1 MDVMNICKT
10 QLLVMAGVTLSSIS
24 AVAQNT
30 LPNIILVIADDCR
43 MGDLGCYGSPDAVT
57 PNIDRIAS
65 EGLKFN
71 RFFQATAMSSPTR
84 HCLLTGLYPVKSGAY
99 PNHTFIDEGVKTL
112 PYYLKKA
119 GYRVA
124 MQGKRHIAPLEA
136 FPFEYLSGDYKNL
149 NIPDLELFIADV
161 AVKKQAFFLYLASND
176 PHSPWTR
183 GNRSLFDAEKLTLP
197 PTLVDT
203 KETRKNYANYL
214 AEINQLDTDVGKI
227 DALIKKYNL
236 DENTV
241 FIFTSE
247 QGHQF
252 PFAKW
257 TCYDAGLQTGFIVR
271 WTQHHAAFRAVIS
284 RPL

>member
-1 MDVMNICKT
+1 MDKR
-10 QLLVMAGVTLSSIS
+10 QS
-24 AVAQNT
+24 VA
-30 LPNIILVIADDCR
+30 
-43 MGDLGCYGSPDAVT
+43 
-57 PNIDRIAS
+57 
-65 EGLKFN
+65 
-71 RFFQATAMSSPTR
+71 
-84 HCLLTGLYPVKSGAY
+84 
-99 PNHTFIDEGVKTL
+99 
-112 PYYLKKA
+112 
-119 GYRVA
+119 
-124 MQGKRHIAPLEA
+124 
-136 FPFEYLSGDYKNL
+136 
-149 NIPDLELFIADV
+149 
-161 AVKKQAFFLYLASND
+161 
-176 PHSPWTR
+176 
-183 GNRSLFDAEKLTLP
+183 FDAEKLTLP

-271 WTQHHAAFRAVIS
+271 WKGSLCLEVKRMPCVNM
-284 RPL
+284 

>member
-1 MDVMNICKT
+1 M
-10 QLLVMAGVTLSSIS
+10 
-24 AVAQNT
+24 
-30 LPNIILVIADDCR
+30 
-43 MGDLGCYGSPDAVT
+43 
-57 PNIDRIAS
+57 
-65 EGLKFN
+65 
-71 RFFQATAMSSPTR
+71 
-84 HCLLTGLYPVKSGAY
+84 
-99 PNHTFIDEGVKTL
+99 
-112 PYYLKKA
+112 
-119 GYRVA
+119 
-124 MQGKRHIAPLEA
+124 
-136 FPFEYLSGDYKNL
+136 
-149 NIPDLELFIADV
+149 
-161 AVKKQAFFLYLASND
+161 YLASND

-252 PFAKW
+252 PLPN
-257 TCYDAGLQTGFIVR
+257 GLVMMLVCKLALLYVGKGSLCLEVKR
-271 WTQHHAAFRAVIS
+271 MPCVNM
-284 RPL
+284 

>member
-1 MDVMNICKT
+1 MIHT
-10 QLLVMAGVTLSSIS
+10 LLG
-24 AVAQNT
+24 Q
-30 LPNIILVIADDCR
+30 D
-43 MGDLGCYGSPDAVT
+43 
-57 PNIDRIAS
+57 
-65 EGLKFN
+65 
-71 RFFQATAMSSPTR
+71 
-84 HCLLTGLYPVKSGAY
+84 
-99 PNHTFIDEGVKTL
+99 
-112 PYYLKKA
+112 
-119 GYRVA
+119 
-124 MQGKRHIAPLEA
+124 
-136 FPFEYLSGDYKNL
+136 
-149 NIPDLELFIADV
+149 
-161 AVKKQAFFLYLASND
+161 FFLYLASND

-257 TCYDAGLQTGFIVR
+257 TCYDAGLQTWLYCTLERGHYA
-271 WTQHHAAFRAVIS
+271 WK
-284 RPL
+284 

>member
-1 MDVMNICKT
+1 M
-10 QLLVMAGVTLSSIS
+10 
-24 AVAQNT
+24 
-30 LPNIILVIADDCR
+30 
-43 MGDLGCYGSPDAVT
+43 
-57 PNIDRIAS
+57 
-65 EGLKFN
+65 
-71 RFFQATAMSSPTR
+71 
-84 HCLLTGLYPVKSGAY
+84 
-99 PNHTFIDEGVKTL
+99 
-112 PYYLKKA
+112 
-119 GYRVA
+119 
-124 MQGKRHIAPLEA
+124 EA

-241 FIFTSE
+241 FILQVNKGINFRL
-247 QGHQF
+247 
-252 PFAKW
+252 PN
-257 TCYDAGLQTGFIVR
+257 GL
-271 WTQHHAAFRAVIS
+271 
-284 RPL
+284 L